1 MPYIKTINDVVYI
14 RNTGGFLL
22 NKCGYIPIKI
32 HEIKNMKDFNLR
44 FFEKLLSK
52 FSLLKILLPF
62 IVFIFVNS

>member
-44 FFEKLLSK
+44 FFEKLLSILK
-52 FSLLKILLPF
+52 MLLLFMVLF
-62 IVFIFVNS
+62 Y